1 MSGLHGEEGA
11 RAIGWGFHGGRPVV
25 WVRKGWKKYKA
36 AILLWR
42 NSGVRVQPFSEKSR
56 TPTVAKECQ
65 IGLYDTS
72 EADLALFWNSW
83 SAGLLRERL

>member
-1 MSGLHGEEGA
+1 M
-11 RAIGWGFHGGRPVV
+11 RALQ
-25 WVRKGWKKYKA
+25 KKSYPIFSHFSA
-36 AILLWR
+36 FFCI
-42 NSGVRVQPFSEKSR
+42 QPFSQRSR

-83 SAGLLRERL
+83 SAGYLRERL